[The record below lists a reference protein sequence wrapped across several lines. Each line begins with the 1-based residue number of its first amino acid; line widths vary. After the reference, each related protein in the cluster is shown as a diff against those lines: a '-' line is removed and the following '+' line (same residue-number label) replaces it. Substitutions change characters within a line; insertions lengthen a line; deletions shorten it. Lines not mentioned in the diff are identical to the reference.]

1 MHDPL
6 LLYFILFN
14 STIRAFDAE
23 PALLQKITGHINKQA
38 HSNYLFKTG
47 KAWLGLRLEFVGSL
61 LILCACAIFII
72 RKESIIDEGG
82 DLSSF
87 ANLRGMVLVYLLQLS
102 SALLN
107 TVRFSSEFEAGMVSV
122 ERIRQYTQ
130 LPKEAP
136 HVMPSDKLIE
146 KEWPSKGLVEF
157 RNVNFRYRAGTPL
170 VLKGLNIK
178 IPSGAKVGIV
188 GRTGKS
194 LVLEYLDNAMFN
206 FSNN

>member
-1 MHDPL
+1 MLVLYL
-6 LLYFILFN
+6 LLGKSPL
-14 STIRAFDAE
+14 ST
-23 PALLQKITGHINKQA
+23 KVVTYH
-38 HSNYLFKTG
+38 
-47 KAWLGLRLEFVGSL
+47 RLPIYEVWYWC
-61 LILCACAIFII
+61 I
-72 RKESIIDEGG
+72 
-82 DLSSF
+82 
-87 ANLRGMVLVYLLQLS
+87 LLQLS

-122 ERIRQYTQ
+122 ERIRQYAQ

-146 KEWPSKGLVEF
+146 KEWPSKGSVEF

-194 LVLEYLDNAMFN
+194 LVSEYLNNAMFN
-206 FSNN
+206 FSNLTIGFVNHDYFSSLFCATILKWYRCWKEHSCKCIDTYC